1 MATADAL
8 ALLQDVAKISN
19 QESLEAQLEDS
30 QSGRAGHPHT
40 FIEESTGGNHET
52 QMISAGEQATRASQ
66 VGTQGPTPA
75 STHESNSGGPEK
87 SEAVLKPNDWVFQGT
102 FARNASL
109 EERKP
114 PLDLIVSSTSVF
126 FRHIH
131 PWFPFLDSHLVLHDL
146 ADFADR
152 AYSARVSPKL
162 GSHMA
167 P

>member
-8 ALLQDVAKISN
+8 ALLQDIAKFLN
-19 QESLEAQLEDS
+19 QGSLEDS
-30 QSGRAGHPHT
+30 QSGRAGNPHNL
-40 FIEESTGGNHET
+40 IEESSGGNHDT
-52 QMISAGEQATRASQ
+52 RMMSAGEQATRDSQ

-75 STHESNSGGPEK
+75 STHESNSGGSEK
-87 SEAVLKPNDWVFQGT
+87 PEAVLKPSDWVFQGT
-102 FARNASL
+102 FARTASL

-114 PLDLIVSSTSVF
+114 PLYLIVSSTSVF

-131 PWFPFLDSHLVLHDL
+131 SWFPFLDSHLVLHDL

-152 AYSARVSPKL
+152 AHSARASPKL